1 MFSSRLRSLA
11 LILSCVNVGAAGS
24 SAANLPD
31 QSDYQLHLYN
41 IHTREH
47 LDVVYRHGD
56 EYDPGALAT
65 INEYLRDYRT
75 GSIREYDPRVLDLLH
90 DVAASVGHADG
101 EIHIV
106 CGYRTPHTNEYLR
119 THGHAVARHSL
130 HMEGMAIDIR
140 VPGVSAA
147 RLRDAALALHRG
159 GVGYYADSNFVHVDT
174 GRVRRW

>member
-1 MFSSRLRSLA
+1 MFSSRLQIIALSLFC
-11 LILSCVNVGAAGS
+11 LSFGAAGS

-31 QSDYQLHLYN
+31 QSEYQLHLYN
-41 IHTREH
+41 IHTQER

-56 EYDPGALAT
+56 QYDTGVLAR

-90 DVAASVGHADG
+90 DIAASVGHADG
-101 EIHIV
+101 EIQVV
-106 CGYRTPHTNEYLR
+106 CGYRTSHTNEYLR

-130 HMEGMAIDIR
+130 HMQGMAIDIR

-147 RLRDAALALHRG
+147 KLRDAALALHRG